1 MCGIAGIISKN
12 LDLRGERE
20 CIYKISRSL
29 KMRGPDAAGE
39 YVERGAALIH
49 RRLAVI
55 DVKNG
60 AQPMSFENLVI
71 VYNGELY
78 NTEELRQE
86 LKNSGYSFETDCD
99 TEVVLK
105 AYHKWKKD
113 CGVHF
118 NGIFAFAV
126 YDKSDGSV
134 FLCRDRIGVKPLY

>member
-1 MCGIAGIISKN
+1 MCGIAGIISKG

-60 AQPMSFENLVI
+60 AQPMEYLYQGEKYII
-71 VYNGELY
+71 VYNAKKKQVG
-78 NTEELRQE
+78 QSIGHACIIWI
-86 LKNSGYSFETDCD
+86 SG
-99 TEVVLK
+99 V
-105 AYHKWKKD
+105 
-113 CGVHF
+113 
-118 NGIFAFAV
+118 
-126 YDKSDGSV
+126 
-134 FLCRDRIGVKPLY
+134 